1 MQYYILLLA
10 NLMVLCGSEVLMQG
24 T

>member
-1 MQYYILLLA
+1 
-10 NLMVLCGSEVLMQG
+10 MVLCGSEVLMQG